1 MAKKRNLT
9 PIEKIEK
16 LIFLVRGQKIMLS
29 THLAE
34 LYGVESR
41 VLVQAVKRNI
51 ERFPED
57 FMFQLSDGEFE
68 NLKSQ
73 FVISSWGGMRRAKP
87 YAFTEQGVAMLSSV
101 LRSKR
106 AVLVNIEI
114 MRSFVKLREML
125 ATHKDLDRKLTK
137 LERKYDDQFK
147 VVFEVIRQLMAPP
160 DKKVKK
166 IGFTVKEKQKA
177 YGKSVKKKKPS
188 TDGSFTPK
196 AKKIWEAIPGI
207 IQFKI
212 LNNVWCVHCRKESS
226 IGNLSGKIE
235 SGMLVLRG
243 TCTKCGDDVARVIEN
258 E

>member
-1 MAKKRNLT
+1 
-9 PIEKIEK
+9 
-16 LIFLVRGQKIMLS
+16 
-29 THLAE
+29 
-34 LYGVESR
+34 
-41 VLVQAVKRNI
+41 
-51 ERFPED
+51 
-57 FMFQLSDGEFE
+57 MFQLNDEEFE

-73 FVISSWGGMRRAKP
+73 FVISSWGGIRRAKP

-106 AVLVNIEI
+106 AVQVNIEI

-125 ATHKDLDRKLTK
+125 ATHKDLDRKLTE

-147 VVFEVIRQLMAPP
+147 VVFEAIRQLMAPP

-177 YGKSVKKKKPS
+177 YGKSVKNKKPS

-212 LNNVWCVHCRKESS
+212 LNNVWCVQCRKESS

-243 TCTKCGDDVARVIEN
+243 TCTKCGGDVARVIEN

>member
-1 MAKKRNLT
+1 MAKKENLI
-9 PIEKIEK
+9 PIKNIEK

-34 LYGVESR
+34 LYGVEPR
-41 VLVQAVKRNI
+41 ILVQAVKRNI

-57 FMFQLSDGEFE
+57 FLFQLDDEEFE

-106 AVLVNIEI
+106 AVQVNIEI

-125 ATHKDLDRKLTK
+125 AAHKELDRKLTE

-147 VVFEVIRQLMAPP
+147 IVFEAIRQLMAPP
-160 DKKVKK
+160 DNKDKK
-166 IGFTVKEKQKA
+166 IGFTVKEKQKT
-177 YGKSVKKKKPS
+177 YSKKAKNKKPS

-212 LNNVWCVHCRKESS
+212 LNNVWCVQCRKESS

-243 TCTKCGDDVARVIEN
+243 TCTKCSGEVARVIEN
-258 E
+258 K